1 MPAAAALSSPRRGGV
16 EEVMASGAIPGS
28 ADQLSDEWLTSKL
41 REGGVLRQA
50 HVTTHKVELAETQ
63 GASAVVARVQLQ
75 YDLREPGAPR
85 SLIAKFA
92 SPYEPI
98 RALMHVLGGYLR
110 EVAFY
115 RHFGADPGIP
125 TPHCFHAEIDPA
137 SGVFVLLL
145 EDMSASRVADLAS
158 LSVEDTELAVR
169 HLAAFHAK
177 WWSHPRLRDLTFLR
191 YPGGPDDEI
200 FLAQGRAALAAA
212 LPVVAERFGSAFPRT
227 LVILAER
234 VLTNLD
240 GTADARRQ
248 VIEDGVTLVHGDFH
262 PGQLFYPSER
272 GGRFAV
278 FDWQTVSAG
287 CGGDDLARI
296 VVSGLTTEQ
305 REASEMR
312 LVELYHSLLLEHG
325 VAGYGIDRCR
335 EGFRQ
340 GLLMSAMMNV
350 VAAANIDPE
359 LAVSAGLNM
368 TEIADILFGRAA
380 AAIEAHGV
388 LDDLRG

>member
-1 MPAAAALSSPRRGGV
+1 MVSGV
-16 EEVMASGAIPGS
+16 IPGS
-28 ADQLSDEWLTSKL
+28 PDQLSDEWLTSTL
-41 REGGVLRQA
+41 REVGVLHQA
-50 HVTTHKVELAETQ
+50 YVTAHKMELAETQ
-63 GASAVVARVQLQ
+63 GAAAVVARLQLD
-75 YDLREPGAPR
+75 YDRPEPGAPR

-98 RALMHVLGGYLR
+98 RVLMQAFGGYLR
-110 EVAFY
+110 EVEFY

-125 TPHCFHAEIDPA
+125 TPHCHHAEIDSA

-145 EDMSASRVADLAS
+145 EDLSESRVADPAS
-158 LSVEDTELAVR
+158 PSVEDTELAVR

-177 WWSHPRLRDLTFLR
+177 WWNHARLRDLTFLR
-191 YPGGPDDEI
+191 YPGGPADQI

-227 LVILAER
+227 LVILAEG
-234 VLTNLD
+234 VLANLD
-240 GTADARRQ
+240 GAADTRKQ
-248 VIEDGVTLVHGDFH
+248 VIEGGVTLVHGDFH

-287 CGGDDLARI
+287 SGGDDLARI
-296 VVSGLTTEQ
+296 IVSALTTEQ

-312 LVELYHSLLLEHG
+312 LIELYHSLLLEHG
-325 VAGYGIDRCR
+325 VTGYGIERCR
-335 EGFRQ
+335 EGFRG

-350 VAAANIDPE
+350 VAFANIDPE
-359 LAVSAGLNM
+359 LAVSAGLST
-368 TEIADILFGRAA
+368 TEITDILFGRAA
-380 AAIEAHGV
+380 AAIEAHGL
-388 LDDLRG
+388 LDDMPA